1 MSITGSSHCS
11 AFFRWR
17 FTWIWLGN
25 KRNPTLINK
34 FLRFIS
40 KLVGYINFEQQK
52 WTFIITEWL
61 GSDWSSTMLLTPSEK
76 KENNNSRT
84 LSFSIFVKESSGKY
98 LSNGEEN
105 VLEKGQRTYSMRNVR
120 LLFRAKLTFLINRI
134 NFRWKCQL
142 GNCE

>member
-1 MSITGSSHCS
+1 
-11 AFFRWR
+11 
-17 FTWIWLGN
+17 
-25 KRNPTLINK
+25 
-34 FLRFIS
+34 
-40 KLVGYINFEQQK
+40 
-52 WTFIITEWL
+52 
-61 GSDWSSTMLLTPSEK
+61 MLLTPSEK

-134 NFRWKCQL
+134 NFR
-142 GNCE
+142 